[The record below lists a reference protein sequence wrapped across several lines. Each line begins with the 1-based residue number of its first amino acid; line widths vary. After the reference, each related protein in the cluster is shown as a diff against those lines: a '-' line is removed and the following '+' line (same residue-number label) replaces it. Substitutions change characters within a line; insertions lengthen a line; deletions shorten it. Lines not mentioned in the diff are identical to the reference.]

1 MADPAPATLQQGPSI
16 DAILGASNKNI
27 STLLGRESAQAKDE
41 TQQLQGID
49 QREATDE
56 GAIDR
61 QMAGVKVPT
70 LPNDAT
76 KPFSP
81 PPQTDPKAVW
91 ASTAMLMAGLGS
103 LFTRQ
108 PLTTAMNAAAGVIK
122 AYRDGDTAA
131 AQSAFTQWKTAQDAA
146 LKIANFEQD
155 TYRNLIDQ
163 LRDMRD
169 ATGKDAEAKRRDIMA
184 QFNAQGIALQDQV
197 AAQEK
202 SADEAIRVF
211 DARQGWAKTLALNG
225 SKIEEQSAYHQA
237 VDALKKDPKFIELAK
252 KNPIAAY
259 REIMA
264 LEPQSMK
271 PATPDQQAV
280 LEDRIVQQIKT
291 DPIYKN
297 WAATAISS
305 QEIQRT
311 LAGLQD
317 GSISETVAA
326 DQFTRSFNGANAIRG
341 FQQKMLTD
349 HASLYQQAQIFAK
362 KFQNGGFLSNDQLA
376 VMAQAA
382 QLSANFLNNQMAA
395 TVMAAQSRAIQ
406 QGLDPLAVV
415 PDDFKG
421 YVAENLGAFPP
432 GSFGVEASAAPAA
445 GGQDSGIDPQAVDM
459 LKKDPSLAPQFDEH
473 FGPGAAERILGQ

>member
-1 MADPAPATLQQGPSI
+1 M
-16 DAILGASNKNI
+16 DAILAADNKQVVGV
-27 STLLGRESAQAKDE
+27 LGKEVALDKDAATRLQA
-41 TQQLQGID
+41 ID
-49 QREATDE
+49 DREAREE
-56 GAIDR
+56 GAIDK
-61 QMAGVKVPT
+61 QVAGIKVPT
-70 LPNDAT
+70 IPNEAT

-155 TYRNLIDQ
+155 TYRDLVDQ

-169 ATGKDAEAKRRDIMA
+169 AVGKQAEDARASVMA
-184 QFNAQGIALQDQV
+184 QVRALGAGYQDV
-197 AAQEK
+197 VMATEK
-202 SADEAIRVF
+202 SADEVIRLAA
-211 DARQGWAKTLALNG
+211 ARESWTKLLALNG
-225 SKIEEQSAYHQA
+225 SKIEEQNAYHQA
-237 VDALKKDPKFIELAK
+237 VDALKQDPKFIELAK
-252 KNPIAAY
+252 TNPIAAY
-259 REIMA
+259 KQIMA

-280 LEDRIVQQIKT
+280 LEDHIVQQIKT

-311 LAGLQD
+311 LAGLKD

-362 KFQNGGFLSNDQLA
+362 KFHNGGFLSNDQLA

-395 TVMAAQSRAIQ
+395 TVIAAQSRAMQ
-406 QGLDPLAVV
+406 QGLDPHAVV
-415 PDDFKG
+415 PDDFAG
-421 YVAENLGAFPP
+421 YVAENPGAFPP
-432 GSFGVEASAAPAA
+432 GQFGIAPAADAAPA
-445 GGQDSGIDPQAVDM
+445 GGDQPPPSGGLPAPPVGTVEDGHRFKGGDAHDPANWEKV
-459 LKKDPSLAPQFDEH
+459 
-473 FGPGAAERILGQ
+473 G